1 MPTLGLFPIG
11 ATGARGFGQKLFTK
25 QNWVRK
31 KLLKAL
37 FFLDAW
43 LQLTLL
49 NAIKN
54 NES

>member
-11 ATGARGFGQKLFTK
+11 TTGARGFGQKLLTK
-25 QNWVRK
+25 QSWVRK

-37 FFLDAW
+37 SALDAW

-49 NAIKN
+49 KAFKN